1 MCHQIEGMGKSLSL
15 VNICFVCFRSRC
27 LQLNEKNLMINLVT
41 LFCYALVFRRKKKL
55 AKSQERLPKC
65 TSRIAC
71 STQFRKQ
78 FFMHLFLLFFFYVAQ
93 MPRYSCVFRIKRS
106 IHKKISDFV
115 FKNSSCCL
123 WRQKLAKPLAILLT
137 SNFMG
142 KA

>member
-1 MCHQIEGMGKSLSL
+1 MCHQIEWMCKSLSL

-41 LFCYALVFRRKKKL
+41 LFCYALVFRRKKNL
-55 AKSQERLPKC
+55 QSPKSDYQSALQELHAQLNLESNFLC
-65 TSRIAC
+65 I
-71 STQFRKQ
+71 
-78 FFMHLFLLFFFYVAQ
+78 FFYSFFYVAQ